1 MEKNHYDFFSF
12 NVSTSARK
20 LIWDGWY
27 TEEDMIM
34 LSTGMFLGSIQ
45 FCAKLMVRVYLCKE
59 DGTRDFVHQVYM

>member
-1 MEKNHYDFFSF
+1 MERNHYEFFSF
-12 NVSTSARK
+12 NVSTSERK
-20 LIWDGWY
+20 LIWDGCY
-27 TEEDMIM
+27 TEDEMIM